1 MEQYW
6 AITPDA
12 LERHMH
18 TLRSRS
24 EAMADSDMNCLPK
37 KPEQPYRLVR
47 GVAVI
52 SITGTIT
59 RTNTFWSHG
68 QDSILSALDAA
79 LADTS
84 ARAILLSF
92 DSPGGVVAGTQE
104 VACAIEAACRRKPCA
119 AYADGLCASAAY
131 WMASATGRVLAP
143 PTAQVGS
150 IGVLMVHTDAS
161 KMYADAGI
169 KLSYLASGRH
179 KADGAEGR
187 PLDDGARDNI
197 MANLYKLHDMFRAD
211 VARRMNISAEPVA
224 WAEGQTLLAADALR
238 VGLVSEIVRDM
249 NEAISQLSGEGEMTR
264 EELMAQAPELARA
277 LMDEGREQARTEY
290 AGRDAQGHEA
300 LLALVSAVAGQN
312 VAEKVKQLAALH
324 FSPEQLAAMQAAGM
338 FASMQ
343 SAGQGD
349 SGVAAA
355 PAAMQSVLEELKAAH
370 GQPLP
375 GAVARGMIQKNRLS
389 GAVSR
394 IAGRMK

>member
-6 AITPDA
+6 AITPAA

-18 TLRSRS
+18 TLRARS
-24 EAMADSDMNCLPK
+24 EAMADSDMDCLPK

-59 RTNTFWSHG
+59 RTNTFRSHG
-68 QDSILSALDAA
+68 QDRILSALDAA

-150 IGVLMVHTDAS
+150 IGVLMVHTDIS

-249 NEAISQLSGEGEMTR
+249 NEAISQLNGEGEMTR

-277 LMDEGREQARTEY
+277 LMDEGREQARTEA
-290 AGRDAQGHEA
+290 AGREGQEHEA
-300 LLALVSAVAGQN
+300 LLALVSAVAGQET
-312 VAEKVKQLAALH
+312 AEKVKQLAALH

-338 FASMQ
+338 FARVQ
-343 SAGQGD
+343 TAGQSD
-349 SGVAAA
+349 AGVTAA
-355 PAAMQSVLEELKAAH
+355 PTAMQSVLDELKAAH

-375 GAVARGMIQKNRLS
+375 GAVAQGMSQKNRLA